1 VNQADLE
8 VLISEKEIQAK
19 VDELAETITRDYAG
33 QDLLVVGILKGA
45 FIFMADLVRHIR
57 LPVTVDFMD
66 MSSYGSSTRS
76 SGEVRIL
83 KDLEKPI
90 EGKHV
95 LIVEDIVD
103 TGLTL
108 NYIAELLRN
117 RSPKSVRICALL
129 DKPSRRKVDIVPDY
143 CGFTIPDHFV
153 VGYGLDYNDQYRN
166 FRDICIVPAEA

>member
-1 VNQADLE
+1 MNQADLE

-19 VDELAETITRDYAG
+19 VGELAETITRDYAG

>member
-19 VDELAETITRDYAG
+19 VDELAETITKDYAG

>member
-1 VNQADLE
+1 MNQADLE